1 MGEYDWEH
9 ELLTHYQNLRKL
21 VADQIQLVEK
31 GQSER
36 LADIVEQ
43 KQIIIDAIDTIGAG
57 TKTLSPQTRAAVR
70 KYIFEILGMEEEIRT
85 KLEKIKNAVQK
96 EMVLL
101 RTENNLQEKY
111 TTFTEHSYFF
121 DESK

>member
-1 MGEYDWEH
+1 MMGEYDWEH

-70 KYIFEILGMEEEIRT
+70 K
-85 KLEKIKNAVQK
+85 
-96 EMVLL
+96 
-101 RTENNLQEKY
+101 
-111 TTFTEHSYFF
+111 
-121 DESK
+121 